1 MSTDNAMLIAAAD
14 ASAGDRSDASGSEA
28 GADSPRVTR
37 ARSAARLAA
46 AAGRARS
53 ADPVARASLPSA
65 APVDASPP
73 LAGASRPSAAPP
85 LASLPSAAPV
95 DASPPLADAS
105 LPSVLAAP
113 IEAPPLSAPVD
124 VQTLAALFGNALASV
139 MRQSVPPPAPPR
151 GPTVAPQAYRID
163 SNEHAP
169 GTLLVNQV
177 RVPPG
182 FSFSKETTQR
192 SVADWLNLVEHFCVS
207 FRVAHPVAMASTHLQ
222 DAALHW
228 FLTWLDTRDPHTI
241 SW

>member
-1 MSTDNAMLIAAAD
+1 MSTDNAMLLAAAD

-73 LAGASRPSAAPP
+73 LA
-85 LASLPSAAPV
+85 
-95 DASPPLADAS
+95 DAS

-124 VQTLAALFGNALASV
+124 MQTLAALFGNALASV
-139 MRQSVPPPAPPR
+139 MQQSVPPPAPPR
-151 GPTVAPQAYRID
+151 GPTVALR
-163 SNEHAP
+163 S
-169 GTLLVNQV
+169 GL
-177 RVPPG
+177 
-182 FSFSKETTQR
+182 QR
-192 SVADWLNLVEHFCVS
+192 FIT
-207 FRVAHPVAMASTHLQ
+207 RR
-222 DAALHW
+222 LH
-228 FLTWLDTRDPHTI
+228 
-241 SW
+241 